1 MRVVVADDH
10 PVFRRGLVALLLAS
24 GIDVVAEASSGEEA
38 VALVSRE
45 RPDAV
50 LMDLGMPGL
59 GGIRAT
65 AAIHGAQPDVGVLV
79 ISQYDDDDSVR
90 AAVNAGASG
99 YVIKHADPDQILA
112 ALDAVR
118 MGAMWLGSD
127 VPRPVGT
134 TSVPAR
140 TTIPGLTPRESAVAD
155 LLGRGLSNPV
165 IAERLG
171 LSTKTVANYVSGL
184 LLKLGADDRMQ
195 AAQIIRQGS
204 V

>member
-90 AAVNAGASG
+90 AALNAGASG

-171 LSTKTVANYVSGL
+171 LSTKTVANYVSSL